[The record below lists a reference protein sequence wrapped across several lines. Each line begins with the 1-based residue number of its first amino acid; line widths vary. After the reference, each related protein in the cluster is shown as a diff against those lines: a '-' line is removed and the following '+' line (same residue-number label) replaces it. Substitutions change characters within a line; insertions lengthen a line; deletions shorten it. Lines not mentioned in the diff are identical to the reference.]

1 MSQHVCFGAH
11 VQFTPLRLG
20 RPDVAIQTMRLSLVV
35 GSVRVN
41 WPVPIAIDSN
51 RYRPIYPYR
60 SHNQRQT
67 HCLYCDVGT
76 PQPEWGE
83 LYMSAETNMLAHG
96 SRSQKGFSLIEV
108 LVALLVLSIGL
119 LGLAALQ
126 TTSLQFNTGSYFRT
140 QATFLAYDI
149 LDRMRANSAA
159 VADSDGNGY
168 DQPVSSMVVSGV
180 NCHATNC
187 TSAELALYDVRSW

>member
-1 MSQHVCFGAH
+1 MLKVASMTLMKTASPVNNTIQSQ
-11 VQFTPLRLG
+11 
-20 RPDVAIQTMRLSLVV
+20 
-35 GSVRVN
+35 
-41 WPVPIAIDSN
+41 
-51 RYRPIYPYR
+51 
-60 SHNQRQT
+60 
-67 HCLYCDVGT
+67 
-76 PQPEWGE
+76 
-83 LYMSAETNMLAHG
+83 
-96 SRSQKGFSLIEV
+96 GFSLVEV

-126 TTSLQFNTGSYFRT
+126 TTSLQYNTGSYLRT

-149 LDRMRANSAA
+149 IDRMRANSAA

-187 TSAELALYDVRSW
+187 TSAELALYDVRSWYDRAVATLPNTTVTPPTIQIDAARQATITIRWMERDLPMRQDWIVQL